1 MVNPHDKKCAHEN
14 FYGNIPDYKK
24 YLRALGETEGVCSI
38 ASAKEKWK
46 IKEIRACS

>member
-24 YLRALGETEGVCSI
+24 YLRALGERKVYAVLLAQKKNG
-38 ASAKEKWK
+38 
-46 IKEIRACS
+46 R